1 MAQKRMFDKTI
12 IDSDEFL
19 EMPLTTQA
27 LYFHL
32 SMRADDDGFLDNGK
46 SIMRIIGAKE
56 DDMKVL
62 IAKQYLIPFDTGI
75 IVIRHWRINNYLQK
89 DRKKATR
96 HKNEMQQLKEI
107 NGEYFLLEN
116 GEISNI
122 LQLEEQ
128 EKETPEWQKRRDEA
142 YKNSSLPYSFL
153 YKIRNEFIGCQCP
166 ICKNTMLMGNG
177 RKYIPTI
184 QHLLPISKGGK
195 HELDNIAI
203 ICLSCNSSIRDKEI
217 TEKLNNEEV
226 KIKWKKILENDE
238 NLFRLTSG
246 SIEENRIEENSK
258 EIYKESFEEI
268 WNAYPN
274 KKGKVN
280 AYKDFTKALK
290 DGVSLDDIK
299 QGLENYLRYIEI
311 EKVEPRYI
319 KNGST
324 WFHQHCW
331 EDDYTIRRKPTTKD
345 LASNMDFTDFL
356 NEGRRT

>member
-1 MAQKRMFDKTI
+1 MAQKRMFDKRVVE
-12 IDSDEFL
+12 SDKFTDL
-19 EMPLTTQA
+19 PNSSKA
-27 LYFHL
+27 LYFMAGM
-32 SMRADDDGFLDNGK
+32 SADDKGFFQPRRLQKMCGF
-46 SIMRIIGAKE
+46 S
-56 DDMKVL
+56 DDDFKIL
-62 IAKQYLIPFDTGI
+62 IAKGYFILFESGVMVVTDWNKNNWLDSRRVTETEYIDELNLLTLI
-75 IVIRHWRINNYLQK
+75 
-89 DRKKATR
+89 
-96 HKNEMQQLKEI
+96 NERYE
-107 NGEYFLLEN
+107 
-116 GEISNI
+116 
-122 LQLEEQ
+122 
-128 EKETPEWQKRRDEA
+128 
-142 YKNSSLPYSFL
+142 
-153 YKIRNEFIGCQCP
+153 
-166 ICKNTMLMGNG
+166 
-177 RKYIPTI
+177 
-184 QHLLPISKGGK
+184 
-195 HELDNIAI
+195 
-203 ICLSCNSSIRDKEI
+203 
-217 TEKLNNEEV
+217 LNNPCLANA
-226 KIKWKKILENDE
+226 KPMLREN
-238 NLFRLTSG
+238 R
-246 SIEENRIEENSK
+246 IEENRIEENSK